1 MSKGFG
7 IPVHGL
13 KGKGGSDPMM
23 AIMREFVAP
32 YLDTIETNSDRE
44 KLVSLASVAW
54 NAALLPPPKSGEA
67 IEMFLKNLP
76 LHGVPEDGIR
86 AMIDEMV
93 VRKLDH
99 FADISRVII
108 KMDWRGEGKDFQIA
122 IKSVA
127 YNP

>member
-23 AIMREFVAP
+23 AIMREFIEP
-32 YLDTIETNSDRE
+32 YLETIETHSDRE

-54 NAALLPPPKSGEA
+54 NSALLPPPKSGEA
-67 IEMFLKNLP
+67 IDLFLKNLP
-76 LHGVPEDGIR
+76 KHGIPEDDIR
-86 AMIDEMV
+86 EIIDEMV

-99 FADISRVII
+99 FAHISRVII
-108 KMDWRGEGKDFQIA
+108 KMDWRGEGADFQIA
-122 IKSVA
+122 IRSVA